1 MTKHDAMNVA
11 EAKAHL
17 SALIDRAAAGE
28 EIILCKSGRPVA
40 RLVPLEHRKA
50 REPGVRRDWQIPD
63 EAFLEPT
70 DEEELAA
77 AEGAATDALG
87 LSRRTSR

>member
-1 MTKHDAMNVA
+1 MNVA
-11 EAKAHL
+11 EAKARL

-63 EAFLEPT
+63 EVFLEPA
-70 DEEELAA
+70 EEADLAA
-77 AEGAATDALG
+77 AEGADTDGLG
-87 LSRRTSR
+87 LSRLGSR